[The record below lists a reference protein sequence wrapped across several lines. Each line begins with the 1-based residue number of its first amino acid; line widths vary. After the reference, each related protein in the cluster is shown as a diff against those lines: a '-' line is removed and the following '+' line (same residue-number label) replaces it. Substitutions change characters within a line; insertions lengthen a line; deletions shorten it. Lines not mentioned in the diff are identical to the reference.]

1 MLGWT
6 ILFALMSLPGAAAAV
21 TGYAAATSIKSTSVV
36 FALLFL
42 AFLAAQMVRG
52 GRVR

>member
-21 TGYAAATSIKSTSVV
+21 TGYTAATSVKSSSVV

-42 AFLAAQMVRG
+42 VSLTAQLVRG
-52 GRVR
+52 RSR